1 MITRQDIKSIFSDA
15 YAKASLRD
23 DCDMRLV
30 ADLFESLR
38 MQLIDQE
45 PFDIWE
51 LLHFEENRLPDSVL
65 VELLIDIRSDY
76 FIKLFE
82 NILNNLDEVYRTN
95 RENALLLWDNYLAK
109 AAVYFRDDLICL
121 LCLQKQKWGEN
132 DQSLLQA
139 LKLPKLIRESR
150 WPDVFNY
157 YEGISMNNDYSDEIR
172 CYAELT
178 LFQIVIYEYLEYSQ
192 ALVHLEKAQK
202 LLPENFYV
210 KKSWGEYYLKNGE
223 TQKARDQF
231 FRVMAE
237 KPEDYVSLNLI
248 GDSYLYENNL
258 ESAESWYLD
267 AIRKNKLQNDSFRR
281 LINLYSINSWFKD
294 KEPQTGNL
302 LEEIVNRPKLKNFGR
317 LIQKGLATK
326 HCYTDFQLYQ
336 AYRSIGA
343 AWFGVGETAKAEE
356 WYNKAFNL
364 QPEAVAA
371 LVDLAYLNLQIQL
384 PEKAKELLDRANNSE
399 ADNFDVY
406 WALAYFYQTQKETE
420 NALKTYLKCIQIRPN
435 WEDMIYNFIGNL
447 YYSLKEYNKALVY
460 YKKAIEKSNNVQV
473 YNENLAGAY
482 QGLAELLQ
490 AKQDFSGAEEN
501 FILAARTNNNDGNR
515 WNILGN
521 FYFGL
526 QRWEAAVENY
536 LKAIEIKKDP
546 VFIENCGL
554 AYERMGQLESAG
566 KYYLMASEFD
576 LVTGK
581 VFNRLGVFYHEQK
594 DYEKAIHYY
603 LKALERQPEE
613 PLYIENIAIAYSVT
627 GNYDA
632 AITNY
637 HKVLEFQPAN
647 SRVMNSLGVAFYNQG
662 QYEPAIEYYRKAIEI
677 ENTNYTYLKN
687 LGLALRMTY
696 RYDES
701 LEFYNKALEVNRDD
715 FLIWNEI
722 GILYYL
728 IGDQENAII
737 HYKKAIEI
745 QPADPVLYN
754 NLALALNA
762 QGKTYEALHVT
773 DGYPVSDELKN
784 RVKELT
790 KADLP
795 WLFETGENAVA
806 N

>member
-23 DCDMRLV
+23 DSDMRLV
-30 ADLFESLR
+30 ADLFENLR

-51 LLHFEENRLPDSVL
+51 LLHFEENRLPDNVL
-65 VELLIDIRSDY
+65 VELLTDIKSDY
-76 FIKLFE
+76 FIRLFE
-82 NILNNLDEVYRTN
+82 NILTNLDEAYKSS

-109 AAVYFRDDLICL
+109 AAVYFRDDLICM
-121 LCLQKQKWGEN
+121 LCLQKQKWGEK

-150 WPDVFNY
+150 WPDVFTY
-157 YEGISMNNDYSDEIR
+157 YEGISLNNHFSDEVR

-192 ALVHLEKAQK
+192 ALVHLENAQS
-202 LLPENFYV
+202 LLPGNFYV
-210 KKSWGEYYLKNGE
+210 KRGWGEYYLKNGE

-231 FRVMAE
+231 FRVLAE

-267 AIRKNKLQNDSFRR
+267 AIQKNKLQNDSFRR
-281 LINLYSINSWFKD
+281 LINLYSINTWFKE

-302 LEEIVNRPKLKNFGR
+302 LEEIVKRPKVKNFDA
-317 LIQKGLATK
+317 LIEKGLATK
-326 HCYTDFQLYQ
+326 DCYADFHLYQ
-336 AYRSIGA
+336 AFRTIGG
-343 AWFGVGETAKAEE
+343 AWNGMGETEKADEC
-356 WYNKAFNL
+356 YNKAFAL
-364 QPEAVAA
+364 QPGAVAA
-371 LVDLAYLNLQIQL
+371 LVDRAYVKIQVQL
-384 PEKAKELLDRANNSE
+384 PEKAKELLDKASSIE
-399 ADNFDVY
+399 AENFDVY
-406 WALAYFYQTQKETE
+406 WALAYYYQTQNETE

-447 YYSLKEYNKALVY
+447 YYSLKDYNEALIY

-482 QGLAELLQ
+482 QGIAELLQ
-490 AKQDFSGAEEN
+490 TQQDFAGAEEN
-501 FILAARTNNNDGNR
+501 FILAAHTNNNEGNR

-526 QRWEAAVENY
+526 QRWEAAIENY
-536 LKAIEIKKDP
+536 LKAIEMKKDP

-554 AYERMGQLESAG
+554 AYERMGQLESAE

-581 VFNRLGVFYHEQK
+581 VFNRLGVFYHERK
-594 DYEKAIHYY
+594 DYEKAFHYY
-603 LKALERQPEE
+603 LKALERQPDE
-613 PLYIENIAIAYSVT
+613 PLYLENIAIAYSVT
-627 GNYDA
+627 GNDNA
-632 AITNY
+632 AVTNY
-637 HKVLEFQPAN
+637 LKVLEFQPGN
-647 SRVMNSLGVAFYNQG
+647 SRVMNSLGVAFYNQE
-662 QYEPAIEYYRKAIEI
+662 QYEPAIEYYRKAVKI
-677 ENTNYTYLKN
+677 ENSNYTYLKN

-701 LEFYNKALEVNRDD
+701 LKFYNKALEINSDD

-728 IGDQENAII
+728 KGDQENAII

-745 QPADPVLYN
+745 QPSDPVLYN

-762 QGKTYEALHVT
+762 QGKTNEALHVT
-773 DGYPVSDELKN
+773 DSYPVSEDFKN

-795 WLFETGENAVA
+795 WLFEKGENAVA

>member
-30 ADLFESLR
+30 ADLFENLR

-51 LLHFEENRLPDSVL
+51 LLHFEENKLPDKVM
-65 VELLIDIRSDY
+65 VELLTDLKSAY
-76 FIKLFE
+76 FVRLFE
-82 NILNNLDEVYRTN
+82 NILTNLDEVYCSS
-95 RENALLLWDNYLAK
+95 REEALLLWDNYLAK
-109 AAVYFRDDLICL
+109 AAVYFRDDLICM
-121 LCLQKQKWGEN
+121 LCLQKQKWGEK
-132 DQSLLQA
+132 DPSFLQA
-139 LKLPKLIRESR
+139 MKLPKLIRESR
-150 WPDVFNY
+150 WPDVFAY
-157 YEGISMNNDYSDEIR
+157 YEGISQNDNFSDEVR

-192 ALVHLEKAQK
+192 ALGHLEKAQS
-202 LLPENFYV
+202 LLPDNFYV
-210 KKSWGEYYLKNGE
+210 KRGWGEYYLKNGE

-237 KPEDYVSLNLI
+237 KPEDYVPLNLI
-248 GDSYLYENNL
+248 GDSYFSENNL

-267 AIRKNKLQNDSFRR
+267 AIQKNRLQNDSFRR
-281 LINLYSINSWFKD
+281 LINLYCVNSWFKD

-302 LEEIVNRPKLKNFGR
+302 LEEIVKRPKLKNFGQ

-326 HCYTDFQLYQ
+326 ECFADFQLYQ
-336 AYRSIGA
+336 AFRTIGA
-343 AWFGVGETAKAEE
+343 AWYGVGDTEKAEE
-356 WYNKAFNL
+356 WYQKAFAL
-364 QPEAVAA
+364 QPEAVVA
-371 LVDLAYLNLQIQL
+371 LVDLAYVKLQNQL
-384 PEKAKELLDRANNSE
+384 PEKAKELLNK
-399 ADNFDVY
+399 ADNIEAESFDVY
-406 WALAYFYQTQKETE
+406 WALAYYYQTQKETE
-420 NALKTYLKCIQIRPN
+420 NTLKTYLKCIQIRPN

-447 YYSLKEYNKALVY
+447 YYSLKEYNEALIY
-460 YKKAIEKSNNVQV
+460 YKKAIGKSDNVQV

-482 QGLAELLQ
+482 QGIAEILQ
-490 AKQDFSGAEEN
+490 AEQNLAGAEEN
-501 FILAARTNNNDGNR
+501 FILAARTNNNFGNR

-526 QRWEAAVENY
+526 QRWESAVENY

-554 AYERMGQLESAG
+554 AYERMGQLESAE
-566 KYYLMASEFD
+566 KYYLMASDFD

-581 VFNRLGVFYHEQK
+581 IFNRLGVFYHERK
-594 DYEKAIHYY
+594 DYEKAVHYY
-603 LKALERQPEE
+603 LKALERQPDE
-613 PLYIENIAIAYSVT
+613 PLFHENLAITYSVT
-627 GNYDA
+627 ANYDA
-632 AITNY
+632 AITSY
-637 HKVLEFQPAN
+637 MKVLEFQPEN
-647 SRVMNSLGVAFYNQG
+647 SRVMNSLGVAYYNQG
-662 QYEPAIEYYRKAIEI
+662 QYEPAIIYYRKAIEI

-701 LEFYNKALEVNRDD
+701 LEFYNKALKINRDD

-722 GILYYL
+722 GILFYL
-728 IGDQENAII
+728 KGDQENAII

-745 QPADPVLYN
+745 QPSDPVLYN

-762 QGKTYEALHVT
+762 QGKTTEALHVT
-773 DGYPVSDELKN
+773 DGYPVSEEFKN

-795 WLFETGENAVA
+795 WLFDTGGNEVA

>member
-1 MITRQDIKSIFSDA
+1 MITRQDIKFIFSDA
-15 YAKASLRD
+15 YAMASLRD

-30 ADLFESLR
+30 ADLFENLR
-38 MQLIDQE
+38 VQLVDQE

-51 LLHFEENRLPDSVL
+51 LLHFEENKLPDNVM
-65 VELLIDIRSDY
+65 VELLTDLKSAY
-76 FIKLFE
+76 FIRLFE
-82 NILNNLDEVYRTN
+82 NILTNLDEVYQAN
-95 RENALLLWDNYLAK
+95 REKALLLWDNYLAK
-109 AAVYFRDDLICL
+109 AAVYFRDDLICM
-121 LCLQKQKWGEN
+121 LCLQKQKWGEK

-150 WPDVFNY
+150 WPDVFTY
-157 YEGISMNNDYSDEIR
+157 YEGIAQNNTFSDEIR

-192 ALVHLEKAQK
+192 ALGHLENAQS

-210 KKSWGEYYLKNGE
+210 KRGWGEYYLKNGE

-237 KPEDYVSLNLI
+237 KPGDYVSFNMI
-248 GDSYLYENNL
+248 GDSYLLENNL

-267 AIRKNKLQNDSFRR
+267 AIQKNSLQNDSFRR
-281 LINLYSINSWFKD
+281 LINLYGINSWFKD

-302 LEEIVNRPKLKNFGR
+302 LEEIAKRPKLKNFGL

-326 HCYTDFQLYQ
+326 ECYADFQLYL
-336 AYRSIGA
+336 AFRTIGA
-343 AWFGVGETAKAEE
+343 AWYGIGEKEKAEE
-356 WYNKAFNL
+356 WYNRAFAL

-371 LVDLAYLNLQIQL
+371 LVDKAYLNLQTQL
-384 PEKAKELLDRANNSE
+384 PGKAKEFLNQADKIE
-399 ADNFDVY
+399 TDNFDVY
-406 WALAYFYQTQKETE
+406 WALAYYYQTQKETE

-447 YYSLKEYNKALVY
+447 YYSLKEYNEALIY

-482 QGLAELLQ
+482 QGIAELLQ
-490 AKQDFSGAEEN
+490 AEQDFAGAEEN
-501 FILAARTNNNDGNR
+501 FILAARTNNNFGNR

-526 QRWEAAVENY
+526 QRWESAVENY

-554 AYERMGQLESAG
+554 AYERMGHLESAE
-566 KYYLMASEFD
+566 KYYLMAMDFD

-581 VFNRLGVFYHEQK
+581 IFNRLGVFYHERK
-594 DYEKAIHYY
+594 KYETAVHYY
-603 LKALERQPEE
+603 LRALERQPEE
-613 PLYIENIAIAYSVT
+613 PLYLENLAIAYSAT
-627 GNYDA
+627 ANYDA

-637 HKVLEFQPAN
+637 RKVLEFQPAN

-662 QYEPAIEYYRKAIEI
+662 QYEPAIIYYRKAIEI

-701 LEFYNKALEVNRDD
+701 LEFYNKALEINRDD
-715 FLIWNEI
+715 YLTWNEI
-722 GILYYL
+722 GILFYL
-728 IGDQENAII
+728 KGDQENAII

-745 QPADPVLYN
+745 QPSDPVLYN

-762 QGKTYEALHVT
+762 QGKTTEALHVT
-773 DGYPVSDELKN
+773 DGYPVSEELKN

-795 WLFETGENAVA
+795 WLFETGGNAVA